1 MHRIDGIGA
10 TIDNKFTEGNP
21 AAGVIATQ
29 VTDDILNAFQ
39 EEICGVILAAGIAL
53 DKANNGQLL
62 AAIAALRTAAFTGT
76 NQSLGTS
83 GYQKLPGGLIL
94 QWGTFDA
101 TGFTAGKK
109 SVTFPLAFPNAVF
122 RVFLTDRADSLAQVH
137 ALGVEDLTIST
148 TGFNLYAADL
158 AGAATSTAGG
168 FFSIGW

>member
-39 EEICGVILAAGIAL
+39 EEIAAVIEAAGITL
-53 DKANNGQLL
+53 DKANNAQLL
-62 AAIAALRTAAFTGT
+62 AALQGT
-76 NQSLGTS
+76 RSITS
-83 GYQKLPGGLIL
+83 IGYQKLQSGLII
-94 QWGTFDA
+94 QWGDFPS
-101 TGFTAGKK
+101 TGFTSGKK
-109 SVTFPLAFPNAVF
+109 SVTFPLAFPHAVF